1 VYRYR
6 CGQCHTTSPIVG
18 TWAELLHER
27 DRHRRL
33 FHGGHRPD
41 GEQLLRR
48 RGPRAQPGLLVLVL
62 MLALLLLIITR

>member
-6 CGQCHTTSPIVG
+6 CGQCRTTSPIVG
-18 TWAELLHER
+18 TWVEVLRER

-41 GEQLLRR
+41 GEQLLVRR
-48 RGPRAQPGLLVLVL
+48 RPPVRPGPVVAVAVLIVILLLV
-62 MLALLLLIITR
+62 AH